1 MFQWIPMDSN
11 DTVMATAVT
20 WTEAATG
27 APGASM
33 KLDTK
38 EDPAETVLSSDSLRH
53 CGT

>member
-1 MFQWIPMDSN
+1 M
-11 DTVMATAVT
+11 T

-53 CGT
+53 SRTLTSVSRICPDLSLSH